1 MRRITPADK
10 ILRAGHSMFIL
21 GVMNAFPQAP
31 ALPRTSATDHD
42 LLKRVHGFPAKS
54 LLWLGAT
61 ILLAACATERSN
73 PRMSSH
79 TLYLR
84 NADAEAR
91 AWARAPRGT
100 PVPKPVPK
108 SPAGVPSQ
116 ISMEATPAP
125 EAPRSGI
132 DQLSEEQARSI
143 DRLLHGA
150 HGTEKPHAEEFSTMQ
165 ARLLKRISTLSN
177 DQADSAC
184 LILQIIPREN
194 VFDRGINPRAKLL
207 DYTRLVNT
215 VNDLIDIEKAIDNP
229 MGRKV
234 VGVTR

>member
-1 MRRITPADK
+1 
-10 ILRAGHSMFIL
+10 
-21 GVMNAFPQAP
+21 
-31 ALPRTSATDHD
+31 
-42 LLKRVHGFPAKS
+42 
-54 LLWLGAT
+54 
-61 ILLAACATERSN
+61 
-73 PRMSSH
+73 
-79 TLYLR
+79 
-84 NADAEAR
+84 
-91 AWARAPRGT
+91 
-100 PVPKPVPK
+100 
-108 SPAGVPSQ
+108 
-116 ISMEATPAP
+116 
-125 EAPRSGI
+125 
-132 DQLSEEQARSI
+132 
-143 DRLLHGA
+143 
-150 HGTEKPHAEEFSTMQ
+150 MQ